1 MCWTIITGK
10 ALGSAVTLFLRMV
23 TRKQEKSQSFIWD
36 IITPGK
42 NNCSPSCPKTQ
53 HCENTIIYSSY
64 WCHKIFCLY
73 IYLCPFIVKSFIFK
87 YFQKQEISLIIL
99 WIFWGYICEC
109 LVCWKNST
117 NVCETKLED
126 TDAPSSRP
134 HDKAPWAS
142 GPNPPS
148 SGSRLKLVIW
158 ELGVSQDLLSY
169 HLLENALKFM
179 SFLNCGIQDI
189 LFKNA
194 YFGGSYKE
202 FNR

>member
-73 IYLCPFIVKSFIFK
+73 VYLCPFIVKSFIFK

-126 TDAPSSRP
+126 TDAPLLQAPRQSSLSFGAKSTLTWLQTQACHLRTRSKP
-134 HDKAPWAS
+134 RFAFLSPTWKRIKIHVFP
-142 GPNPPS
+142 
-148 SGSRLKLVIW
+148 KLW
-158 ELGVSQDLLSY
+158 YTG
-169 HLLENALKFM
+169 
-179 SFLNCGIQDI
+179 
-189 LFKNA
+189 
-194 YFGGSYKE
+194 YFI
-202 FNR
+202 